1 MRQYDLSKDPIRG
14 IGINV
19 LEFVMATHLE
29 ILSDISRQIEIY
41 QYRASISIRWFK
53 PKMFKDESNY
63 VEERGNLPSSR

>member
-1 MRQYDLSKDPIRG
+1 MSKDPIRG

-29 ILSDISRQIEIY
+29 INLSDIIGQIEIY
-41 QYRASISIRWFK
+41 QYRALISIRWFK

-63 VEERGNLPSSR
+63 VEERENLPSSR